1 MSIAGRC
8 KLYGLFWWV
17 AALILA
23 ARARPVFGPEGLW
36 MEEALIALGA
46 AVVVGWGK
54 GTTVMRSAARK
65 ARSRIIRRG
74 PTAPPWSVFSLG
86 TIALIVFFMALG
98 YAIRVAPYPEQY
110 RIWVIGIVY
119 PGVALALLIG
129 SRPLL
134 ES

>member
-8 KLYGLFWWV
+8 KLYGLVWWI

-23 ARARPVFGPEGLW
+23 ARARPVFGPDGLW
-36 MEEALIALGA
+36 MEEALMALGA
-46 AVVVGWGK
+46 AVVLGWAK
-54 GTTVMRSAARK
+54 GTSVMRGAARK

-74 PTAPPWSVFSLG
+74 PTAPPWSIFEPQVIL
-86 TIALIVFFMALG
+86 LIVFFMGLG
-98 YAIRVAPYPEQY
+98 FAIRAAPYPEQY
-110 RIWVIGIVY
+110 RIWAVGILY